1 MNAETQRTQRGPG
14 EKSLSRLSPRFS
26 SSVFSASLRSIC
38 IFVILF
44 CLPLSKAQTSSAL
57 IGHALDAQIS
67 DLSADGGLLDV
78 MKAVENQTGIRIEA
92 SDAVWDA
99 LPWGQDTHIG
109 FHVQNVTAR
118 QVLDAITQKLGLVWS
133 LGSEAVEF
141 SPSPPLARLGRRAT
155 LDEIDVLALMSKTPA
170 DLPAS
175 QLSLQDLLHDI
186 DGKLSDAKSPFAIQ
200 QRGLDSNELQQ
211 SINVARNASL
221 MEAMSEIPQ
230 QTDATWYPW
239 GKRLVMTKKIDA
251 VRMLLGKTVNMRF
264 RHESLEQML
273 KDLSQESGVDFIFGP
288 GTLDKVPSSKQ
299 MPDADLSGQSVKEA
313 LQFLTALTNLNF
325 TVTADGVFVSY
336 VGPATQP

>member
-1 MNAETQRTQRGPG
+1 
-14 EKSLSRLSPRFS
+14 
-26 SSVFSASLRSIC
+26 
-38 IFVILF
+38 
-44 CLPLSKAQTSSAL
+44 
-57 IGHALDAQIS
+57 
-67 DLSADGGLLDV
+67 

-170 DLPAS
+170 ALPES
-175 QLSLQDLLHDI
+175 QLSLQDLLHDV
-186 DGKLSDAKSPFAIQ
+186 DGKLNDAKSPFAIQ

-221 MEAMSEIPQ
+221 MEAMSEIAQ

-239 GKRLVMTKKIDA
+239 GKRLVVTKKIDA
-251 VRMLLGKTVNMRF
+251 VRMLLGKPVRREF

-273 KDLSQESGVDFIFGP
+273 
-288 GTLDKVPSSKQ
+288 
-299 MPDADLSGQSVKEA
+299 ADLSKDSGVEFIFAPDTLDQVPQSKRMPNIDLLGMSLKDS
-313 LQFLTALTNLNF
+313 LQFLTALTNLSF

-336 VGPATQP
+336 QGPATQP